1 MPPDQ
6 APKSR
11 GDRAPLPDS
20 LKRQLV
26 SFRGRLWRVKV
37 AEAILA
43 GFFGLFFSYLVVFGL
58 DRVWNTPATVRLGI
72 LVGGTSLF
80 ILFAPY
86 WIHRWVFG
94 HRREAQLARLIAR
107 RFPRLGGR
115 VEFPLEGF
123 PFDVGRG
130 FFRGS

>member
-1 MPPDQ
+1 MSPDQ
-6 APKSR
+6 APKPQ

-58 DRVWNTPATVRLGI
+58 DRVWNTPATIRLGI

-86 WIHRWVFG
+86 WIHRWVFS
-94 HRREAQLARLIAR
+94 HRREAQL
-107 RFPRLGGR
+107 GG
-115 VEFPLEGF
+115 
-123 PFDVGRG
+123 
-130 FFRGS
+130 